1 MASGVSRR
9 RFVGTVG
16 LGAAGLGTASLAA
29 AAAMAN
35 QQANTDS
42 TMKIIAVACSPR
54 PGKTTVQAL
63 NICLTAAQAVAPQR
77 IEVELIEL
85 AGLKIPAE
93 LAAGIP
99 LEAGQRDDFPQVAAK
114 LSDPRVAAI
123 IVGTP
128 VYFAN
133 MSALCKAFIDRCGMF
148 RKNNF
153 ALGGKIGAVL
163 AVGGVRSGGQELVI
177 QSVQAALFCHEML
190 VVGDGRP
197 TGHFGA
203 RLWND
208 GGDDISKDEFGVTT
222 TKNLGRHVAEVA
234 LARTSP

>member
-1 MASGVSRR
+1 MGANVSRR
-9 RFVGTVG
+9 RFLGTVG
-16 LGAAGLGTASLAA
+16 MSAASVGALSGLAA
-29 AAAMAN
+29 EGAESDA
-35 QQANTDS
+35 S
-42 TMKIIAVACSPR
+42 VKIVAVACSAR
-54 PGKTTVQAL
+54 KGKTTAQAL
-63 NICLTAAQAVAPQR
+63 GICLEAAKAVAPER
-77 IEVELIEL
+77 IETELIEL

-99 LEAGQRDDFPQVAAK
+99 LEPGQVDDFPEVAAK
-114 LSDPRVAAI
+114 LSDPRVGAI

-133 MSALCKAFIDRCGMF
+133 MTALCKAFLDRCGMF
-148 RKNNF
+148 RKQNF
-153 ALGGKIGAVL
+153 ALSGKIASVL
-163 AVGGVRSGGQELVI
+163 AVGGVRNGGQELAI

-208 GGDDISKDEFGVTT
+208 GDDDISDDEFGVKTA
-222 TKNLGRHVAEVA
+222 KNLGRHVAEVA
-234 LARTSP
+234 LARSTS

>member
-1 MASGVSRR
+1 MPAEGAEPDSAQKI
-9 RFVGTVG
+9 
-16 LGAAGLGTASLAA
+16 LG
-29 AAAMAN
+29 
-35 QQANTDS
+35 
-42 TMKIIAVACSPR
+42 IACSPR
-54 PGKTTVQAL
+54 KGKTTAQAL
-63 NICLTAAQAVAPQR
+63 AICLEAAKAVAPER
-77 IEVELIEL
+77 VEVELVEL

-99 LEAGQRDDFPQVAAK
+99 LETGQVDDFPQVAAK
-114 LSDPRVAAI
+114 LSDPKVAAI

-133 MSALCKAFIDRCGMF
+133 MTALCKAFIDRCGMF
-148 RKNNF
+148 RKKNF
-153 ALGGKIGAVL
+153 ALSGKVAGVV

-208 GGDDISKDEFGVTT
+208 GSDDISKDEFGVATAR
-222 TKNLGRHVAEVA
+222 NLGRHVAEVA
-234 LARTSP
+234 LARKTP

>member
-1 MASGVSRR
+1 MRSDVSRR
-9 RFVGTVG
+9 RFLGTVG
-16 LGAAGLGTASLAA
+16 MGAASVGALS
-29 AAAMAN
+29 AMA
-35 QQANTDS
+35 AEGAES
-42 TMKIIAVACSPR
+42 ARPLKILAIACSPR
-54 PGKTTVQAL
+54 KGKTTAQAL
-63 NICLTAAQAVAPQR
+63 GICLDAAKEVSQE
-77 IEVELIEL
+77 IETELIEL
-85 AGLKIPAE
+85 AALKIPAE

-99 LEAGQRDDFPQVAAK
+99 LEPGQTDDFPQVAAK
-114 LSDPRVAAI
+114 LSDPAVGAI

-133 MSALCKAFIDRCGMF
+133 MTSLCKAFLERCGMF

-153 ALGGKIGAVL
+153 ALSGKIGGVV
-163 AVGGVRSGGQELVI
+163 AVGGVRSGGQELAI

-208 GGDDISKDEFGVTT
+208 GSDDISDDEFGVKTA
-222 TKNLGRHVAEVA
+222 KNLGRHVAEVA
-234 LARTSP
+234 IGRNAS

>member
-1 MASGVSRR
+1 MRSDVSRR
-9 RFVGTVG
+9 RFLGTVG
-16 LGAAGLGTASLAA
+16 MGAASVGALS
-29 AAAMAN
+29 AMA
-35 QQANTDS
+35 AEGAESDRPL
-42 TMKIIAVACSPR
+42 KILAIACSPR
-54 PGKTTVQAL
+54 KGKTTAQAL
-63 NICLTAAQAVAPQR
+63 GICLDAAKEVSQE
-77 IEVELIEL
+77 IETELIEL

-99 LEAGQRDDFPQVAAK
+99 LEPGQTDDFPQVAVK
-114 LSDPRVAAI
+114 LSDPAVGAI

-133 MSALCKAFIDRCGMF
+133 MTSLCKAFLERCGMF

-153 ALGGKIGAVL
+153 ALSGKIGGVV
-163 AVGGVRSGGQELVI
+163 AVGGVRSGGQELAI

-208 GGDDISKDEFGVTT
+208 GSDDISNDEFGVKTA
-222 TKNLGRHVAEVA
+222 KNLGRHVAEVA
-234 LARTSP
+234 IGRNAS

>member
-1 MASGVSRR
+1 MRSDVSRR
-9 RFVGTVG
+9 RFLGTVG
-16 LGAAGLGTASLAA
+16 MGAASVGALS
-29 AAAMAN
+29 AMA
-35 QQANTDS
+35 AEGAES
-42 TMKIIAVACSPR
+42 TRPLKILAIACSPR
-54 PGKTTVQAL
+54 KGKTTAQAL
-63 NICLTAAQAVAPQR
+63 GICLDAAKEVSQE
-77 IEVELIEL
+77 IETELIEL

-99 LEAGQRDDFPQVAAK
+99 LEPGQTDDFPQVAVK
-114 LSDPRVAAI
+114 LSDPAVGAI

-133 MSALCKAFIDRCGMF
+133 MTSLCKAFLERCGMF

-153 ALGGKIGAVL
+153 ALSGKIGGVV
-163 AVGGVRSGGQELVI
+163 AVGGVRSGGQELAI

-208 GGDDISKDEFGVTT
+208 GSDDISTDEFGVKTAE
-222 TKNLGRHVAEVA
+222 NLGRHVAEVA
-234 LARTSP
+234 IGRNAS

>member
-1 MASGVSRR
+1 MGTSVTLRGFLAGAGIGVAA
-9 RFVGTVG
+9 
-16 LGAAGLGTASLAA
+16 GAALSPLSAEAA
-29 AAAMAN
+29 EPG
-35 QQANTDS
+35 QAI
-42 TMKIIAVACSPR
+42 KIVGICCSPR
-54 PGKTTVQAL
+54 KAKTTAQAL
-63 NICLTAAQAVAPQR
+63 GICLEAARAVAPEQV
-77 IEVELIEL
+77 EVELLEL

-99 LEAGQRDDFPQVAAK
+99 LEAGQVDDFPQVAAK
-114 LSDPRVAAI
+114 LSDPKIAAI
-123 IVGTP
+123 IIGSP

-133 MSALCKAFIDRCGMF
+133 MTALCKAFIDRCGMF
-148 RKNNF
+148 RKKNF
-153 ALGGKIGAVL
+153 ALSGKVAGVV

-208 GGDDISKDEFGVTT
+208 GSDDISKDEFGVATAR
-222 TKNLGRHVAEVA
+222 NLGRHVAEVA
-234 LARTSP
+234 LARKTP

>member
-1 MASGVSRR
+1 METDASRR
-9 RFVGTVG
+9 RFLGTVG
-16 LGAAGLGTASLAA
+16 MGAASVGALSALAA
-29 AAAMAN
+29 EGAEP
-35 QQANTDS
+35 DS
-42 TMKIIAVACSPR
+42 ALKIVAVACSPR
-54 PGKTTVQAL
+54 KGKTTAQAL
-63 NICLTAAQAVAPQR
+63 GICLEAAKAVAPER

-93 LAAGIP
+93 LAVGIP
-99 LEAGQRDDFPQVAAK
+99 LEDGQVDDFPEVAAK
-114 LSDPRVAAI
+114 LSDPTVAAV
-123 IVGTP
+123 IVGSP

-133 MSALCKAFIDRCGMF
+133 MTALCKAFIDRCGMF

-153 ALGGKIGAVL
+153 ALSGKVAGVV

-208 GGDDISKDEFGVTT
+208 GSDDIAEDEFGATT
-222 TKNLGRHVAEVA
+222 AKNLGRHVAEVA
-234 LARTSP
+234 LACRTP

>member
-1 MASGVSRR
+1 METDVSRR
-9 RFVGTVG
+9 RFLGTVG
-16 LGAAGLGTASLAA
+16 VSAASVGALSALAA
-29 AAAMAN
+29 EGAESDPAL
-35 QQANTDS
+35 
-42 TMKIIAVACSPR
+42 KILAVACSPR
-54 PGKTTVQAL
+54 KGKTTAQAL
-63 NICLTAAQAVAPQR
+63 GISLEAAKAVSPER

-99 LEAGQRDDFPQVAAK
+99 LEAGQTDDFPEVAAK
-114 LSDPRVAAI
+114 LLDPRVAAI

-133 MSALCKAFIDRCGMF
+133 MTALCKAFIDRCGMF
-148 RKNNF
+148 RKKNF
-153 ALGGKIGAVL
+153 ALSGKVAGVV

-177 QSVQAALFCHEML
+177 QSVQAALFCHEIL

-208 GGDDISKDEFGVTT
+208 GSDDISKDEFGVATA
-222 TKNLGRHVAEVA
+222 KNLGRHVAEIA
-234 LARTSP
+234 LDRRTT